1 MQVSW
6 ELTARSFFDQLS
18 KRDQAAVERSVLRVA
33 ENWEQLEPTHLKQV
47 IGVSNESGR
56 PLMVLRVGGDLRVLL
71 YRIDQRVVVLDVVRR
86 SQIERLQ
93 ARSRS

>member
-18 KRDQAAVERSVLRVA
+18 KRDQAAVERSVQRVA
-33 ENWEQLEPTHLKQV
+33 ENWEQLEPIELKQL
-47 IGVSNESGR
+47 IGVSDKSGR
-56 PLMVLRVGGDLRVLL
+56 PLMVLRAGNDLRVLL
-71 YRIDQRVVVLDVVRR
+71 YRIDQRVIVVDVLRR

>member
-47 IGVSNESGR
+47 IGVKHNGHAA
-56 PLMVLRVGGDLRVLL
+56 L
-71 YRIDQRVVVLDVVRR
+71 
-86 SQIERLQ
+86 
-93 ARSRS
+93 ARSYRG

>member
-1 MQVSW
+1 MQVLW

-33 ENWEQLEPTHLKQV
+33 ENWEQLERTHLKQL
-47 IGVSNESGR
+47 IGVTDERGR
-56 PLMVLRVGGDLRVLL
+56 PLMMLRVGNDLRVLL
-71 YRIDQRVVVLDVVRR
+71 YRIDQRVVIVDILRR

>member
-1 MQVSW
+1 MQVLW

-18 KRDQAAVERSVLRVA
+18 KRDQAAVERSVLRAA
-33 ENWEQLEPTHLKQV
+33 ENWEHLGPTHLKQV
-47 IGVSNESGR
+47 IGVSDKNGR

-71 YRIDQRVVVLDVVRR
+71 NRIDKRVVVVDVLRR

-93 ARSRS
+93 ARSQR